1 MENIEILKK
10 YNVDVDAA
18 LELWGDIPSLNDAL
32 KEYLESMPKKCK
44 DLENFLAAKDC
55 ANYAILAHSLK
66 SEAKY
71 LGFMKEAETFLDHEL
86 KGKEENISY
95 LEENFKYLRETT
107 KKITNIIREY
117 FGEKKKLLI
126 ADDSNII
133 LNFLEKNVS
142 DNYDVVKAQDGVSA
156 IRFMEECNP
165 YAILLDLNMPNLNGF
180 EVLEYLKSHE
190 LLNDIPVIVITGDD
204 TSENIEKAFSYPILN
219 VLKKPFNDL
228 NIKNTLDKIE
238 NFYQDKNQ

>member
-71 LGFMKEAETFLDHEL
+71 LGFMKEAETFLAHEL

-95 LEENFKYLRETT
+95 LEENFKYLRETA

-156 IRFMEECNP
+156 IRFMEESNP

-190 LLNDIPVIVITGDD
+190 LLNDIPVVVITGDD

>member
-32 KEYLESMPKKCK
+32 KEYLGSMPKKCK
-44 DLENFLAAKDC
+44 DLETFLTAKDC

-71 LGFMKEAETFLDHEL
+71 LGFMKEAEIFLAHEL
-86 KGKEENISY
+86 KGKEADISY
-95 LEENFKYLRETT
+95 LEENFKYLRETA
-107 KKITNIIREY
+107 KKIMNIIGEY

-142 DNYDVVKAQDGVSA
+142 NNYDVVKAQDGVNA
-156 IRFMEECNP
+156 IRLIEKCNP

-180 EVLEYLKSHE
+180 EVLEYLKNQE
-190 LLNDIPVIVITGDD
+190 LLNEIPVIVITGDD

-228 NIKNTLDKIE
+228 NIKNTLEKIE
-238 NFYQDKNQ
+238 NFYHDENH